1 MIHQEY
7 SAPPWSSELC
17 SHYCS
22 TSSVCYYGFELFHL
36 YSLWMPMKALST
48 SILFSSKP
56 WIVLARGSSSI
67 LELVMFIYNSLKLFS
82 CRFQQSVRHHHL
94 VTSHNKPS
102 SNSFAGKVNMLK
114 ITIVHLQSTPQV
126 PCVFLTNTRMF
137 ILVQGD
143 LHLET

>member
-1 MIHQEY
+1 
-7 SAPPWSSELC
+7 
-17 SHYCS
+17 
-22 TSSVCYYGFELFHL
+22 
-36 YSLWMPMKALST
+36 
-48 SILFSSKP
+48 LFSSKP
-56 WIVLARGSSSI
+56 RIVLARGSSSFV
-67 LELVMFIYNSLKLFS
+67 ELVMFIYNRLKLFS
-82 CRFQQSVRHHHL
+82 CRFQQSVKHHHL

-114 ITIVHLQSTPQV
+114 ITIVHVQSTPQV